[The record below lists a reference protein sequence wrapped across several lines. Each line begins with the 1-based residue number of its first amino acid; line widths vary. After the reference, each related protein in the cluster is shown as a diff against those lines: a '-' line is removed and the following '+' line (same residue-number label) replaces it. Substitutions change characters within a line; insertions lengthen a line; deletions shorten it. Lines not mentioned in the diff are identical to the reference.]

1 MDIGGSLFN
10 SGFLGADF
18 FWWIGQIAD
27 DSYWRDNM
35 SPGKHTN
42 KESVPGWGRR
52 YKVRIIGLHDK
63 TVPVS
68 EELPWAQVMYP
79 VTAGGGQASS
89 FQTSAL
95 RQGNFVFGFFLD
107 GKEQSTPVIMGVL
120 GNNAQTKLKQEID
133 PETGDDNL
141 TPVSGF
147 SEGAVAK
154 QGSSKET
161 VPESDLVVEKPKT
174 KDQEKEEANSGLET
188 NNLGTPLNKPVSAQQ
203 QADIDNAR
211 REGEAMTPP
220 LEGDELFEYIQA
232 NVKKGIDNRIKNA
245 NAVDSP
251 AQPGATKENIDD
263 IHLTSAADVVR
274 EDLYQKP
281 ITLMK
286 PDDIVGSS
294 MKSMQIVIDNL
305 AKDIDKHTKSLQ
317 DGGYID
323 AVSMNKDLRDLKAV
337 QANAACE
344 ISKYMK
350 IIMDKM
356 MEYVT
361 KTVNKELSE
370 KVAQMPSSQRW
381 MMADMVEI
389 TGQQTLQSYN
399 QIADNMCGTVEEVL
413 EDTIKT
419 GQIMEQFQG
428 IADNIVNQSITAQTG
443 LESPTSIRDN
453 LDQGSIRETLASVDS
468 TLVSSSVTS
477 EGENVG
483 GIIDLNYDP
492 EIPTIP
498 KVPVCYAEDLA
509 AKIITANRKM
519 IDTANDN
526 IVRSMNYFMD
536 DMQKMLTSTGAT
548 ENTGEDVSGQVM
560 GYTDAEVLDQVIG
573 GTTYLTATSVPTG
586 IFGNVN
592 PGITTS
598 KGTGCIVNI
607 KVSSGGLSG
616 FGATAGA
623 QNYEWISQGTNYVNG
638 NQNGTICDTN
648 GDGTGM
654 KINMQVAAGAIQTIF
669 VHTIGT
675 GYKVGDEIYPHMQGG
690 SGSIAGNGGFKLTMV
705 AGPID
710 PGGIDIINRGVDYQG
725 GDVLYVDQ
733 TNYGVKTTDGTF
745 TITSTSTKPKKKLKG
760 TGQSLDDILGK
771 IGGIGG
777 NITQALQFKNVAANV
792 FPFELPPNQAISDM
806 YKMGTGGS
814 AKPDSQLP
822 SIENVA
828 GKIKDVGKEA
838 FGGVPF
844 IEPSLGEPEL
854 VYEDAKN
861 VINSSSPS

>member
-188 NNLGTPLNKPVSAQQ
+188 NNLGTPANKQVSPQQ

-211 REGEAMTPP
+211 VEGEALG
-220 LEGDELFEYIQA
+220 LEGDELFEFIQGK
-232 NVKKGIDNRIKNA
+232 VKKGIDNRIKNA

-419 GQIMEQFQG
+419 GQIMDQFQG
-428 IADNIVNQSITAQTG
+428 IADNIVNQSITDQTG
-443 LESPTSIRDN
+443 LISPTSIRDN
-453 LDQGSIRETLASVDS
+453 LDQGSISGVLASVDS
-468 TLVSSSVTS
+468 TLVSSSASSVSTN
-477 EGENVG
+477 GVG
-483 GIIDLNYDP
+483 VIDLNKDSS
-492 EIPTIP
+492 IPTIP
-498 KVPVCYAEDLA
+498 KVPVCYAEELA

-616 FGATAGA
+616 FGAAAGA

-638 NQNGTICDTN
+638 FQGGTICDTS
-648 GDGTGM
+648 GIGTGM
-654 KINMQVAAGAIQTIF
+654 KINMTVTAGAIQTIQ

-792 FPFELPPNQAISDM
+792 FPFELPPNQAVSDM

-828 GKIKDVGKEA
+828 GKIKETGKEA

-854 VYEDAKN
+854 VYEDAKD
-861 VINSSSPS
+861 VINSSSAS